1 MNIHKYIIVFA
12 LLWLSLVQAHAES
25 LDVFLRDYQT
35 LSLKE
40 RVVRLEKDIEAA
52 PDNNKET
59 LRMLLTDAN
68 YEISKRKIAS
78 QMLSI
83 AESRAA
89 SLPDSDRDTFY
100 RKALQ
105 YDILSILQS
114 VPLAWLANQERE
126 QALLISM
133 QIENDLRN
141 VGSADSDRPR
151 KSQTN
156 SDRVISIDDIIAMIN
171 EALEQARQEDLSLI
185 SEAKPNGSLK
195 NALQKCET
203 ARDALMAQSADWT
216 YSSRARW
223 EAAMLSLSKAVSVL
237 KQRQALKYALW
248 AEGRFRESDPTN
260 VSRKLNDTEAIALY
274 KRLSAVNVSLVAEPS
289 LAREIT
295 KRLYELYDRMDS
307 QKSKEHVRYAAII
320 NLEKRKA
327 LDDF

>member
-1 MNIHKYIIVFA
+1 MKIHKYVIAFG
-12 LLWLSLVQAHAES
+12 LLWLGLVQAHAEP

-35 LSLKE
+35 LTLKE
-40 RVVRLEKDIEAA
+40 RAVRLEKDIETSS
-52 PDNNKET
+52 DNNRET
-59 LRMLLTDAN
+59 LRMLLADAK
-68 YEISKRKIAS
+68 YEIAKRKIAS

-89 SLPDSDRDTFY
+89 SLPDGDRDTFSGKTL
-100 RKALQ
+100 R

-114 VPLAWLANQERE
+114 VPLAWLTNQERE
-126 QALLISM
+126 QALSLSI
-133 QIENDLRN
+133 QIENDLRT
-141 VGSADSDRPR
+141 VESTDSDP
-151 KSQTN
+151 
-156 SDRVISIDDIIAMIN
+156 VVSIDDIIAMVN

-203 ARDALMAQSADWT
+203 AREALMAQSADWA

-260 VSRKLNDTEAIALY
+260 VSRNLHDTEAIALY
-274 KRLSAVNVSLVAEPS
+274 KRLSEVNVSLVTEPS

-295 KRLYELYDRMDS
+295 KRLYELYDRMDT
-307 QKSKEHVRYAAII
+307 QKSKEYVRYDAII
-320 NLEKRKA
+320 SLEKRKS